1 MLGLISE
8 FFAEV
13 AVLWKRVNGRGRASG
28 KQKNFFNLSNQSQC
42 HHLKNSYFL
51 AAKWGKYFALGK
63 SSEFFLLFSDA
74 QGKTD
79 NLSTGSKIFVLVRNI
94 VWFSWSPEYF
104 TCTTKEGI
112 MVGGNH
118 GDRVETMETIWLLS
132 WRRGQHELDSNSQ
145 WMHWWETPCAALTR
159 LTTEVVYSTIFVTSG
174 RSE

>member
-1 MLGLISE
+1 MKTRKRRWTGLQEKKRRKKLLSYHKKICLTYPTNHN
-8 FFAEV
+8 V
-13 AVLWKRVNGRGRASG
+13 ITWK
-28 KQKNFFNLSNQSQC
+28 L
-42 HHLKNSYFL
+42 LTSYLL